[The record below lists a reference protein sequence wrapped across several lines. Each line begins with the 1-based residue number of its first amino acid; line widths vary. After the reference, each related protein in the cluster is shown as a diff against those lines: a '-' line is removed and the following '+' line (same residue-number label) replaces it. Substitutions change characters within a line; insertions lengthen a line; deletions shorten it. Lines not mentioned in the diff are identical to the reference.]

1 MVSRELMDKSPFS
14 SETSILG
21 ECCSRGNS
29 GVELSSVYAW
39 IHSPHWIIQWEVKF
53 WCCLS
58 FPYNNS
64 SAPGKRE
71 WKRRL
76 KNRSKYWMEFE
87 VDWINRGTV
96 CELLNV
102 DMISWYPAVFLL
114 VEFRENIEIVMV
126 CLDIINSPLRWMH
139 LKFPTTRSLRCKT
152 GGLIHSR
159 RDDSLT
165 SLSCF
170 ARN

>member
-139 LKFPTTRSLRCKT
+139 F
-152 GGLIHSR
+152 
-159 RDDSLT
+159 
-165 SLSCF
+165 
-170 ARN
+170 